1 MPEYEVFVDGKNRK
15 LELTKTGEKSF
26 SITIDGRKRTVD
38 IDSKALNLDKP
49 FTVKIDGKRYHVEL
63 QTPNTGKEIPV
74 KVDEAVFTAEIRTPV
89 RKTTFTTF
97 EPTMTAPSKKATANR
112 QILEGAVVAPMTG
125 KIVAV
130 RVKKGEQVKAH
141 QVLCVVEAMKMENEI
156 QAPMSGIVISV
167 HVKKGDSVAPDE
179 TLVEIQ

>member
-38 IDSKALNLDKP
+38 IDPKALNLDKP
-49 FTVKIDGKRYHVEL
+49 FTVKIDGKRYHVEM
-63 QTPNTGKEIPV
+63 QKSNTGREIPV
-74 KVDEAVFTAEIRTPV
+74 KVDEAIFTAEIRTPV

-156 QAPMSGIVISV
+156 LAPKAGTIKEVNVSEGSPVSEGEPLFII
-167 HVKKGDSVAPDE
+167 G
-179 TLVEIQ
+179 

>member
-15 LELTKTGEKSF
+15 LELTRTGEKSF
-26 SITIDGRKRTVD
+26 SITIDGRKRAVD

-63 QTPNTGKEIPV
+63 QTPNTGREIPV

-89 RKTTFTTF
+89 RKTTFATF
-97 EPTMTAPSKKATANR
+97 EPTTTAPSKKATANR

-156 QAPMSGIVISV
+156 LAPKAGT
-167 HVKKGDSVAPDE
+167 VKEVNVSEGSPVSEGEP
-179 TLVEIQ
+179 LFIIG